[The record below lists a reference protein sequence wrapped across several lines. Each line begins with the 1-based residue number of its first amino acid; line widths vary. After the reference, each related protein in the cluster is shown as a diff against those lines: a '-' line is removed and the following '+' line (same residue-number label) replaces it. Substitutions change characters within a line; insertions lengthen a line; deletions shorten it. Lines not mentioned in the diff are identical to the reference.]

1 MQIYFVKNAF
11 IVRVVQ
17 HDRILQLCWIQ
28 FVCFFLTDDECGC
41 VGDLV
46 DDLVSVLFDG
56 FVSGLDAVA
65 GGVGHGSDGSG
76 GVGNG
81 SDVLGAVSQRSNVSG
96 AVSQGGNVSGAVSQG
111 RHVVGSVG
119 QSTHTGV
126 TDTVVRMVTGSRVT
140 QRSVGVGTAVAQ
152 NGVVGLTGSDS
163 HQGSENNLNHN
174 ITMNSLVRDIAN
186 ANASERAVVGCKSPI
201 LLLVNEIKN
210 RENWKLNARRFTMA
224 EFMLIG

>member
-1 MQIYFVKNAF
+1 MLDSI
-11 IVRVVQ
+11 
-17 HDRILQLCWIQ
+17 
-28 FVCFFLTDDECGC
+28 CFLADDECGC

-81 SDVLGAVSQRSNVSG
+81 SSGVGNGSDVLGAVSQRSNMSG

-126 TDTVVRMVTGSRVT
+126 TDAVVRMVTGSRVT

-174 ITMNSLVRDIAN
+174 ITMNSLVSDIAN
-186 ANASERAVVGCKSPI
+186 ANTGGRAVVGCKSPI